1 MTDRGDVQ
9 AATGR
14 HQPSALV
21 RVRRKPSRARYDIA
35 AANAILDAAPFSHV
49 ATVRRGRP
57 VVLPM
62 AHGRIGSTL
71 FLHGSPAAGLFR
83 DAGAGSLACVTATL
97 LDGLVFG
104 RSARN
109 HSMNYRS
116 VTVHGRATQV
126 TEPNEVIEGLRALVD
141 HLTPGRWD
149 EVRKPSSEEI
159 RETALWRIPIEDVSV
174 KSRAGSTLEPE
185 ADRAL
190 PVWAGHIQAQL
201 VFGRPVSAAGVPVG
215 VELPGYLN
223 AITTASWCLQAP
235 GSPRSDSQEPGG
247 QRGGEHCLRD
257 SQAGRPRVD
266 SCVPEDDHRADSKQR
281 PGDVPERHG
290 NAR

>member
-1 MTDRGDVQ
+1 MTVAPCLPSVGHRGLPCAGSARCWHAGSGRCPGREANQAHWTSQIPQNWSIYSCQLTTSLLRMTDRGDVP
-9 AATGR
+9 AATVR
-14 HQPSALV
+14 HQPSQLV
-21 RVRRKPSRARYDIA
+21 RVRRKPGRARYDIT

-49 ATVRRGRP
+49 ATVRCGRP

-62 AHGRIGSTL
+62 AHGRIGGTL

-83 DAGAGSLACVTATL
+83 DAAAGSPACVTATL

-116 VTVHGRATQV
+116 ATVHGCATQV
-126 TEPNEVIEGLRALVD
+126 TEPQEIIEGLRALVD

-149 EVRKPSSEEI
+149 QVRKPSSEEL

-174 KSRAGSTLEPE
+174 KSRTGSTLDPE
-185 ADRAL
+185 ADCAL
-190 PVWAGHIQAQL
+190 PVWAGHIPAQL
-201 VFGRPVSAAGVPVG
+201 VFGHPVTAAAVPAG

-223 AITTASWCLQAP
+223 AITTASF
-235 GSPRSDSQEPGG
+235 
-247 QRGGEHCLRD
+247 
-257 SQAGRPRVD
+257 
-266 SCVPEDDHRADSKQR
+266 
-281 PGDVPERHG
+281 
-290 NAR
+290 